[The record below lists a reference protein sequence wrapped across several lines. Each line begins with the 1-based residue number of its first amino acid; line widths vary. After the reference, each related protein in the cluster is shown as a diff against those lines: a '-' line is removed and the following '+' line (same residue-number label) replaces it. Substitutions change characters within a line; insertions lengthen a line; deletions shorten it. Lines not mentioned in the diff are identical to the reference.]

1 MLLGRLGLETA
12 RLPHADRHGL
22 ISLDRGHLTVEDGC
36 LTFACAGGG
45 STPAGRYGVPH
56 QSVSLILL
64 GPGSMVSHDALRLL
78 ARHSVGLAAVGDDGV
93 RFYTA
98 APLLPDFSHLAR
110 AQAGFWADQRKG
122 RLMVAR
128 RMYALRLGEVLPH
141 RDIAVLRG
149 IEGSRM
155 KETYRIAAQRAGIR
169 WNGRRYDRQNP
180 NTTDQPNQA
189 LNHAASAVE
198 GAAAIAVAATATIPQ
213 LGFIHEDS
221 GQSFVRSNTRYGNHP
236 LRFQGSSNR
245 RAEAGGAHRTVD
257 PTADRRTHAPRRGHS
272 PSHRSHQNHFICAVI
287 RRGSCTGGLEA
298 SRSIQKRLT
307 TKKQRGAIDAND
319 CDRDARRSDA
329 NARLPFV
336 GCPRASAGALHG
348 RTYDQRCSGARVV
361 GGLRL
366 ARSYR
371 GRFDSNGVAR
381 RHRAGWPRSRHP
393 RNTATEASQS

>member
-78 ARHSVGLAAVGDDGV
+78 ARHGVGLAAVGDDGV

-98 APLLPDFSHLAR
+98 PPLLPDFSHLAR
-110 AQAGFWADQRKG
+110 AQATFWADERKG

-149 IEGSRM
+149 IEGARM
-155 KETYRIAAQRAGIR
+155 KETYRIVAERAGIR
-169 WNGRRYDRQNP
+169 WNGRHYDRQNP
-180 NTTDQPNQA
+180 NAADRPNQA

-198 GAAAIAVAATATIPQ
+198 GAAAVAVAATATIPQ

-221 GQSFVRSNTRYGNHP
+221 GQSFVLDVADLVRDTVTVP
-236 LRFQGSSNR
+236 CAFKAAAI
-245 RAEAGGAHRTVD
+245 AERK
-257 PTADRRTHAPRRGHS
+257 PTEP
-272 PSHRSHQNHFICAVI
+272 I
-287 RRGSCTGGLEA
+287 E
-298 SRSIQKRLT
+298 RLT
-307 TKKQRGAIDAND
+307 RRLTGERLRRDGVIPRLIDHIKTIVSAPSSEEAAAPAARKHPERIDSQETEGND
-319 CDRDARRSDA
+319 
-329 NARLPFV
+329 
-336 GCPRASAGALHG
+336 
-348 RTYDQRCSGARVV
+348 
-361 GGLRL
+361 
-366 ARSYR
+366 
-371 GRFDSNGVAR
+371 
-381 RHRAGWPRSRHP
+381 
-393 RNTATEASQS
+393 